1 VSTQTR
7 IRFDGRA
14 VIVTGAA
21 SGIGRETALRFAG
34 EGARVVVA
42 DIDADGAAATVSA
55 IEAAGGEGRT
65 SITDVADS
73 AAVEAMV
80 ADAVAVYGRLDVL
93 HNNAYWA
100 PLNTTITDTTEE
112 QWSRTINVTLTS
124 VYLCCKFAIPQMIA
138 RGGGAIVNTASTAA
152 LVASPAFAAYMAA
165 KAGVLG
171 LTRSVAFDYGK
182 QRIRCNAVCP
192 GLIHTPAT
200 DAVFADPERVAWLTS
215 KIVLGRTGEPIDIA
229 NAVLYLA
236 SDESAFMTGQ
246 TLVVDGGRLIG

>member
-1 VSTQTR
+1 MSTQTR
-7 IRFDGRA
+7 TRFDGRA

-100 PLNTTITDTTEE
+100 PLNTTITAPPK
-112 QWSRTINVTLTS
+112 SSGRGPSTS
-124 VYLCCKFAIPQMIA
+124 PSP
-138 RGGGAIVNTASTAA
+138 ASTCAA
-152 LVASPAFAAYMAA
+152 SSPS
-165 KAGVLG
+165 
-171 LTRSVAFDYGK
+171 R
-182 QRIRCNAVCP
+182 R
-192 GLIHTPAT
+192 
-200 DAVFADPERVAWLTS
+200 
-215 KIVLGRTGEPIDIA
+215 
-229 NAVLYLA
+229 
-236 SDESAFMTGQ
+236 
-246 TLVVDGGRLIG
+246 